1 MNTINYKKQ
10 HGAVLVIALVMLLV
24 LTLLAT
30 SSMRGTALD
39 ARITGNHARTT
50 NLQNLAD
57 AALREGEFRLY
68 GPGYIRDK
76 LEPNMKVNCK
86 LSNKLNKSGL
96 NKPCLLNEMTKDNLD
111 KYFKK
116 PIAELA
122 KMNVDNGVLKWM
134 PYRGL
139 DAENEFSFDEDQPQ
153 SFWNVYRL
161 MDGAEENAAINAE
174 YGDAMQGKGTF
185 FFLVTGQAND
195 EVAVQS
201 TVTTVYLGL
210 DE

>member
-1 MNTINYKKQ
+1 MNTQKQ
-10 HGAVLVIALVMLLV
+10 RGAVLVIALVMLLV

-30 SSMRGTALD
+30 ASMRGTALD
-39 ARITGNHARTT
+39 ARITGNHANNT

-76 LEPNMKVNCK
+76 LEPDMAKNCVID
-86 LSNKLNKSGL
+86 NKLKKSGL
-96 NKPCLLNEMTKDNLD
+96 NKPCLLNEMDKADLD
-111 KYFKK
+111 EYFKK
-116 PIAELA
+116 PIAKLE
-122 KMNVDNGVLKWM
+122 KVTVDSGVLKWM

-139 DAENEFSFDEDQPQ
+139 DAGKEFSFGDNHQQ

-161 MDGAEENAAINAE
+161 MDGSEEDAAINAE
-174 YGDAMQGKGTF
+174 YGDAMKGKGTF

>member
-1 MNTINYKKQ
+1 MNEFSYQ
-10 HGAVLVIALVMLLV
+10 RQRGAVMIIALVMLLA

-50 NLQNLAD
+50 ELQNLAD

-76 LEPNMKVNCK
+76 LEPNTAVNCTVN
-86 LSNKLNKSGL
+86 NKISKSGL
-96 NKPCLLNEMTKDNLD
+96 NKPCLLEEMTQDNLD
-111 KYFKK
+111 KFFKH
-116 PIAELA
+116 PISGIKEIESASKGL
-122 KMNVDNGVLKWM
+122 DWM

-139 DAENEFSFDEDQPQ
+139 DADKEFVFADGEPES
-153 SFWNVYRL
+153 SWNVYRL
-161 MDGAEENAAINAE
+161 RDGAAGNSAFNPE
-174 YGDAMQGKGTF
+174 YGDVMQGKGTF
-185 FFLVTGQAND
+185 FFLVTGQAAD

-201 TVTTVYLGL
+201 TVSTIYLGM
-210 DE
+210 D

>member
-1 MNTINYKKQ
+1 MKNVNFKNQ
-10 HGAVLVIALVMLLV
+10 RGAVLVIALVMLLV

-50 NLQNLAD
+50 ELQNLAD

-76 LEPNMKVNCK
+76 LEPNMKTNCK
-86 LSNKLNKSGL
+86 ISNRLNKSGF
-96 NKPCLLNEMTKDNLD
+96 NKPCLLNEMTKSNLD
-111 KYFKK
+111 KYFKN
-116 PIAELA
+116 PVTELA
-122 KMNVDNGVLKWM
+122 KMTVDNGVLKWM

-139 DAENEFSFDEDQPQ
+139 DAENEFSFEDNQPQ

-161 MDGAEENAAINAE
+161 MDCAEEDAALNAE
-174 YGDAMQGKGTF
+174 YGDAMKGKGTF

-201 TVTTVYLGL
+201 TVTTIYLGL
-210 DE
+210 D

>member
-1 MNTINYKKQ
+1 MKNVNFKNQ
-10 HGAVLVIALVMLLV
+10 RGAVLVIALVMLLV

-50 NLQNLAD
+50 ELQNLAD

-76 LEPNMKVNCK
+76 LEPNMKANCK
-86 LSNKLNKSGL
+86 LTNRLNKSGL

-111 KYFKK
+111 KYFDK
-116 PIAELA
+116 PITALA
-122 KMNVDNGVLKWM
+122 KISVDSGVLKWM

-139 DAENEFSFDEDQPQ
+139 DAGNEFSFGEGEPQ
-153 SFWNVYRL
+153 SFWNAYRL
-161 MDGAEENAAINAE
+161 MDGAEENAAINPE
-174 YGDAMQGKGTF
+174 YGDAGKGKGTF
-185 FFLVTGQAND
+185 YFLITGQAND
-195 EVAVQS
+195 EVVVQS

-210 DE
+210 N

>member
-1 MNTINYKKQ
+1 MNNFNHSQ
-10 HGAVLVIALVMLLV
+10 QRGAVLVIALVMLLV

-30 SSMRGTALD
+30 ASMRGTALD
-39 ARITGNHARTT
+39 ARITGNHLTNT

-76 LEPNMKVNCK
+76 LEPNMETNCVAE
-86 LSNKLNKSGL
+86 NTLNKGGF
-96 NKPCLLNEMTKDNLD
+96 NKPCLLNEMSKSNLD
-111 KYFKK
+111 KYFKQ
-116 PIAELA
+116 PVTELA
-122 KMNVDNGVLKWM
+122 KMTVSNGVLKWM

-139 DAENEFSFDEDQPQ
+139 DAEKEFSFEDNQPQ

-161 MDGAEENAAINAE
+161 MDGAEEDAALNAE
-174 YGDAMQGKGTF
+174 YGDAMKGKGTF
-185 FFLVTGQAND
+185 FFLVTGQANN

-201 TVTTVYLGL
+201 TVTTIYLGL
-210 DE
+210 D